1 MDAFWRAARRMLLFR
16 GRLALA
22 IVMAFV
28 SAGGLGAGLLAIGPI
43 FQAMIDQGR
52 PLPDLA
58 REFNE
63 RSPID
68 IPAGL
73 IAALPA
79 DPYNGVAIIIAGL
92 CVLTLFGAAANFLH
106 LTLSLGVVERTVAR
120 IRREAFGAAISMPL
134 AAVSSAAGGG
144 ADVVSRVINDPQQ
157 LGVGLGA
164 LLGRGVAQLSKGIA
178 AFGAA
183 LAVNTRLTV
192 LTLVIAPVMAVVI
205 RKLGKRIRRA
215 ARRALEH
222 QADLYATTGEALAA
236 LRVVKIYTAEG
247 REASR
252 FKHAN
257 REALAQVLRAR
268 TARAMS
274 SPIVETM
281 AIFAVAGLALI
292 GIKAVADAEIAPD
305 EIVTVLAALG
315 VAGASL
321 RPLTGIVNDI
331 QHSTGAAQR
340 LNELLARD
348 AEPGRDRDL
357 PRLPRHSES
366 IAIEHASLT
375 YPGADEP
382 ALIDVS
388 AEIRAGETVA
398 IVGPNGS
405 GKTTLLSLV
414 PRLFDPGAGRVLID
428 GLDIRDHSVRSLRR
442 QIGAVTQEAVL
453 FTGTFADN
461 IGYGVPG
468 AAPAAIEEAARR
480 ALAHEFIQAKGGYD
494 ARVGERGTALSGG
507 QRQRIAIARAVLRD
521 PAILL
526 LDEATSM
533 IDAESE
539 AEIVRALAE
548 LSRGRTT
555 LVVAHRLSTVIN
567 ADRILVLDAGRL
579 VDQGTHDELLG
590 RCDVYRR
597 LAERQLVR
605 ADG

>member
-1 MDAFWRAARRMLLFR
+1 
-16 GRLALA
+16 
-22 IVMAFV
+22 
-28 SAGGLGAGLLAIGPI
+28 
-43 FQAMIDQGR
+43 
-52 PLPDLA
+52 
-58 REFNE
+58 
-63 RSPID
+63 
-68 IPAGL
+68 
-73 IAALPA
+73 
-79 DPYNGVAIIIAGL
+79 
-92 CVLTLFGAAANFLH
+92 
-106 LTLSLGVVERTVAR
+106 
-120 IRREAFGAAISMPL
+120 
-134 AAVSSAAGGG
+134 
-144 ADVVSRVINDPQQ
+144 
-157 LGVGLGA
+157 
-164 LLGRGVAQLSKGIA
+164 
-178 AFGAA
+178 
-183 LAVNTRLTV
+183 
-192 LTLVIAPVMAVVI
+192 
-205 RKLGKRIRRA
+205 
-215 ARRALEH
+215 
-222 QADLYATTGEALAA
+222 
-236 LRVVKIYTAEG
+236 
-247 REASR
+247 
-252 FKHAN
+252 
-257 REALAQVLRAR
+257 
-268 TARAMS
+268 
-274 SPIVETM
+274 
-281 AIFAVAGLALI
+281 
-292 GIKAVADAEIAPD
+292 
-305 EIVTVLAALG
+305 
-315 VAGASL
+315 
-321 RPLTGIVNDI
+321 
-331 QHSTGAAQR
+331 
-340 LNELLARD
+340 
-348 AEPGRDRDL
+348 
-357 PRLPRHSES
+357 
-366 IAIEHASLT
+366 
-375 YPGADEP
+375 
-382 ALIDVS
+382 
-388 AEIRAGETVA
+388 
-398 IVGPNGS
+398 
-405 GKTTLLSLV
+405 V